1 MTTPVCFSIIIPL
14 HNKQAY
20 IKQTIESVLK
30 QTVEN
35 FEVLVIDDGSTDNS
49 ANVVA
54 SIADPRVRLIKQT
67 NKGVSAARNNGIRRA
82 TGKYVCFLDADDTWS
97 NNFLEVVRNLF
108 AEFPNAGLVCPSY
121 QVDYGN
127 RIFHPQWRGVD
138 SRENGL
144 VTDFYE
150 MATAPFWICN
160 SSCIAIKRDVLLNM
174 DYWFPENET
183 VYEDFDLW
191 IRLGTQYPVAHSNTI
206 CSTYRRIT
214 EKNARTAHTKK
225 VVYSATY
232 MNTLNSLIKSKDL
245 STKQKMCVHEI
256 IDRRMVPYIFS
267 LLMSNRRNVAKEIL
281 KTWHPTKHYKI
292 YRILLNCAVYMPNSI
307 VNTVQSIRYKL
318 F

>member
-49 ANVVA
+49 ADVVA
-54 SIADPRVRLIKQT
+54 SISDPRVRLIKQA
-67 NKGVSAARNNGIRRA
+67 NKGVSAARNKGIRRA

-97 NNFLEVVRNLF
+97 NNFLEVVRKLF
-108 AEFPNAGLVCPSY
+108 AEFPNAGFVCPSY

-138 SRENGL
+138 LGEDGL

-160 SSCIAIKRDVLLNM
+160 SSCIAIKRDILLNL

-191 IRLGTQYPVAHSNTI
+191 IRLGTLYPVAHSNTI

-245 STKQKMCVHEI
+245 STKQKKCVYEI

-281 KTWHPTKHYKI
+281 KTWHPTNHYKI
-292 YRILLNCAVYMPNSI
+292 YRISLMCAAYMPDSI
-307 VNTVQSIRYKL
+307 INAVQSIRYKL

>member
-1 MTTPVCFSIIIPL
+1 MTNPVCFSIIIPL
-14 HNKQAY
+14 HNKQDY

-30 QTVEN
+30 QTVGS
-35 FEVLVIDDGSTDNS
+35 FEVLVIDDGSTDDS

-54 SIADPRVRLIKQT
+54 SIADSRVRLIKQT
-67 NKGVSAARNNGIRRA
+67 NKGVSATRNNGIRRA

-127 RIFHPQWRGVD
+127 RIFHPRWRGVD
-138 SRENGL
+138 LEKDGL

-160 SSCIAIKRDVLLNM
+160 SSCIAIKREVLLNV
-174 DYWFPENET
+174 DHWFPENET

-191 IRLGTQYPVAHSNTI
+191 IRLGAMYPVAHSNTI

-232 MNTLNSLIKSKDL
+232 MNTLNLLMKSQDL
-245 STKQKMCVHEI
+245 SNKQKKCVHEI

-267 LLMSNRRNVAKEIL
+267 LLVSNRRKVAKDIL
-281 KTWHPTKHYKI
+281 KTWYPTKNYKI
-292 YRILLNCAVYMPNSI
+292 YRISLKCAAYMPNWI
-307 VNTVQSIRYKL
+307 INAVQAIRYKL